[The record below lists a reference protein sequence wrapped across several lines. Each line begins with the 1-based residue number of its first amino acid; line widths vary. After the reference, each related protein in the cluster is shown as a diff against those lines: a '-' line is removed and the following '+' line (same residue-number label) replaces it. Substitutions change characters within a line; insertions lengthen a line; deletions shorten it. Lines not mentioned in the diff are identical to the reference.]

1 MLPQAALDGQLN
13 SWLDAL
19 GPFIFYLIVW
29 GLVFVG
35 TAFFVGAFV
44 PFITGDSLL
53 FAAGLIAASSTN
65 INVVILVTGVA
76 IAAFL
81 EIKSDSSL
89 GVITADPI

>member
-44 PFITGDSLL
+44 PFIT
-53 FAAGLIAASSTN
+53 
-65 INVVILVTGVA
+65 
-76 IAAFL
+76 
-81 EIKSDSSL
+81 
-89 GVITADPI
+89 